1 MDEYIISMFIDD
13 ELDLDEKI
21 EFVEKVHESAEFKD
35 ETIAFLTQEKELRT
49 EPVEHDADITVPLPD
64 LPTRKRHNIF
74 NPLGIATA
82 ALAAAV
88 VIMTFVLLL
97 QQQISPAQ
105 YRFVLYQP
113 DVAKAEIAGTFT
125 DWQRL
130 PMNELGTSGYW
141 EIQLDLPKGEHRFSY
156 ILEGD
161 KRIADPTVLTR
172 EFDDFGGENSILY
185 VGNSI

>member
-21 EFVEKVHESAEFKD
+21 EFVEKVHKSAVFKD
-35 ETIAFLTQEKELRT
+35 ETISLLTQEKHLRQ
-49 EPVEHDADITVPLPD
+49 EPVEHIPSVSLPV
-64 LPTRKRHNIF
+64 RKKRMSAAFIPF
-74 NPLGIATA
+74 TIATA
-82 ALAAAV
+82 ALAVTV
-88 VIMTFVLLL
+88 VILTFVLMI
-97 QQQISPAQ
+97 QQQTTPST

-113 DVAKAEIAGTFT
+113 ETARAEIAGSFT

-141 EIQLDLPKGEHRFSY
+141 EIQLDLPRGEHRYSY

-161 KRIADPTVLTR
+161 KHIADPTVLTR